1 MLSLNNIFTSNRKK
15 RTKTIKI
22 AKKLRFIG
30 GEFLN
35 LFFFNKITNQK
46 QKTIIMAFKNILTM
60 YSDLIKAKQ
69 TLLLLFTAIFSYLIS
84 VEFSAINWLDLTLF
98 SIAMFMAISGTTM
111 LNMYVDHDIDKIME
125 RTQCRPIPKGEISK
139 EVVLI
144 NGIIVT
150 ILGLILAF
158 IFLDWL
164 TAFVIFLGA
173 FFDYV
178 IYSIWLKRKTKYSI
192 IFGGIAGGLPSM
204 AGRVLAVQKID
215 LVGVLLLIFILT
227 WIPIHILTLA
237 MLPKNIKGYT
247 DAGVPMW
254 PVVRSKEET
263 MRVIAGSAFLNMIVL
278 FSIACILNTNLVIR
292 VLTAVCCLFVIY
304 LVIKNLSKPT
314 PSEKLN
320 FTIFKVASMFMIL
333 GFILIYVGVMI

>member
-1 MLSLNNIFTSNRKK
+1 MPI
-15 RTKTIKI
+15 
-22 AKKLRFIG
+22 
-30 GEFLN
+30 
-35 LFFFNKITNQK
+35 
-46 QKTIIMAFKNILTM
+46 KNIVSM
-60 YSDLIKAKQ
+60 YADLIKAKQ
-69 TLLLLFTAIFSYLIS
+69 TLLLLFTSIFSYLIS
-84 VEFSAINWLDLTLF
+84 VTAESSAINWPDLILF

-125 RTQCRPIPKGEISK
+125 RTRCRPIPSGEISK
-139 EVVLI
+139 EIVLV

-150 ILGLILAF
+150 LIGIILGF

-192 IFGGIAGGLPSM
+192 IFGGIAGGLPAM
-204 AGRVLAVQKID
+204 AGRVLAMQKID
-215 LVGVLLLIFILT
+215 LIGFLFLLFILT

-237 MLPKNIKGYT
+237 MLPKNIKGYK

-254 PVVRSKEET
+254 PVVSSLEET
-263 MRVIAGSAFLNMIVL
+263 MRVIAGSAFLNMVIL
-278 FSIACILNTNLVIR
+278 FSIACILRTNHIIR
-292 VLTAVCCLFVIY
+292 GIITICCLIVIF

-320 FTIFKVASMFMIL
+320 FTIFKFASMFMVL
-333 GFILIYVGVMI
+333 GFILTYIGVILQIN